1 MSRTMRKIHHR
12 HYNCAGLTLVEL
24 MIALVL
30 SMLLMTGVLTI
41 FASTKTTSRL
51 QSGLATVQENG
62 RHALHLLVRDIRGA
76 GFGGCAGMD
85 LTITNVI
92 ADDPPMDDL
101 NSDVVVS
108 GINDFAAADDY
119 TDTSKKYDAV
129 LGTDVIRIRGA
140 GDGLAG
146 LVGNTVPVNANIQ
159 TTVIKNIFEAGDI
172 LMITDC
178 EGTDVFRA
186 TNVSHGSGKTTIA
199 HSQAKNSSN
208 NLSKPYDKDA
218 FLMAF
223 RSNAYFIKDTGR
235 TNRVG
240 QPIRALYWR
249 DETRESWTSADDQEL
264 VDGIE
269 DMQITYGVDGDGN
282 GMVDKFVDADG
293 IEPTHS
299 WADVLAVK
307 VSLLV
312 SSVENAAEAPASYRY
327 VGVTTVPAD
336 ANDMQLRQEMT
347 STVAIRNRV
356 D

>member
-1 MSRTMRKIHHR
+1 MSGYTHGMRGR
-12 HYNCAGLTLVEL
+12 YYRCAGLTLVEL

-30 SMLLMTGVLTI
+30 SLLLMTGVLTI
-41 FASTKTTSRL
+41 FASTKTTSQL

-76 GFGGCAGMD
+76 GFGGCAGMEI
-85 LTITNVI
+85 TITNVI

-101 NSDVVVS
+101 SSDVVLS
-108 GINDFAAADDY
+108 GIDDFASADDY
-119 TDTSKKYDAV
+119 TDTTKKYDAV

-159 TTVIKNIFEAGDI
+159 TTVIKNDFEAGDI

-186 TNVSHGSGKTTIA
+186 TNVSQGGGKTTVA
-199 HSQAKNSSN
+199 HSEAKNSSN
-208 NLSKPYDKDA
+208 NLSKPYGKDA
-218 FLMAF
+218 FLMKF
-223 RSNAYFIKDTGR
+223 RSNAYFIRDTGR

-249 DETRESWTSADDQEL
+249 DETRENWTSADDQEL

-282 GMVDKFVDADG
+282 GMVDKYVVAPAAGSSDWG
-293 IEPTHS
+293 E
-299 WADVLAVK
+299 VLAVRIT
-307 VSLLV
+307 LLV
-312 SSVENAAEAPASYRY
+312 SSVDNASQEPVSYRY
-327 VGVTTVPAD
+327 AGVTTLPVD
-336 ANDMQLRQEMT
+336 ANDFQLRQEMT
-347 STVAIRNRV
+347 STVTIRNRV